1 LQLRKIQESQQGDK
15 MSGSETA
22 KVRSILAPYCLGD
35 GIDIGYGGDPIVPN
49 AICFDLPHSY
59 GPVGNHPQHLHGDA
73 RSLPFKN
80 ETLDYAYSS
89 HLIEDFSYNDQVVLL
104 YEWTRVLRIGGILLL
119 CAPDQ
124 QKYLVY
130 NRAHGQMG
138 TINQAHKEADYSLA
152 TFKER
157 VWSRMAAMSVVR
169 EWDNV
174 GDYCWCFAATR
185 RA

>member
-1 LQLRKIQESQQGDK
+1 
-15 MSGSETA
+15 MSDSETS
-22 KVRSILAPYCLGD
+22 KVRDILAPYCLGD

-49 AICFDLPHSY
+49 AICFDLPYSY
-59 GPVGNHPQHLHGDA
+59 GPVGTHPQHLHGDA
-73 RSLPFKN
+73 RSLPFKDV
-80 ETLDYAYSS
+80 TLDYVYSS
-89 HLIEDFSYNDQVVLL
+89 HLIEDFTYAEQVPLL

-124 QKYLVY
+124 QRYLAY
-130 NRAHGQMG
+130 CKAHGQDG
-138 TINQAHKEADYSLA
+138 LVNQAHKEEDYSLA

-157 VWSRMAAMSVVR
+157 VWSRMVAMSIVR
-169 EWDNV
+169 EWGGV